1 VPGIA
6 TLIVAALLTAAVWLA
21 PLGAIPAE
29 VPSDNAACETE
40 STEATTAPSVMG
52 PGYNPPPPYI
62 PVS

>member
-1 VPGIA
+1 MPGIA

-21 PLGAIPAE
+21 PFVPEPAGSRGDSASCE
-29 VPSDNAACETE
+29 VT
-40 STEATTAPSVMG
+40 STETTKAPSVMG

>member
-6 TLIVAALLTAAVWLA
+6 TLIVTALLTAAVWLTPYVAA
-21 PLGAIPAE
+21 PAGAPG
-29 VPSDNAACETE
+29 DDAACETVSTE
-40 STEATTAPSVMG
+40 STAAPSVMG

>member
-6 TLIVAALLTAAVWLA
+6 TLLLTALLTAAVWLA
-21 PLGAIPAE
+21 PFVPAPAGALAD
-29 VPSDNAACETE
+29 SAACEVP
-40 STEATTAPSVMG
+40 STEATAAASVMG

>member
-6 TLIVAALLTAAVWLA
+6 TLIVTALLTAAVWLA
-21 PLGAIPAE
+21 PLVPAPADALADGATCE
-29 VPSDNAACETE
+29 VS
-40 STEATTAPSVMG
+40 STEATRAPSVMG

>member
-1 VPGIA
+1 V
-6 TLIVAALLTAAVWLA
+6 TALLTAAVWFA
-21 PLGAIPAE
+21 PFASAPADA
-29 VPSDNAACETE
+29 SADDAACKVA